1 MDPQVRLLRQMTEE
15 VARRVAQHHKLPL
28 TWLKFE
34 QEVRDV
40 KISDETK
47 KTVSVEDLLHLAKR
61 AKARRSW
68 RCYCTI

>member
-1 MDPQVRLLRQMTEE
+1 MDPQVHLLRQMTEE
-15 VARRVAQHHKLPL
+15 VAQKVAQRHSLPL
-28 TWLKFE
+28 PWLKFE

-47 KTVSVEDLLHLAKR
+47 KTVSVEDLLHIAKR
-61 AKARRSW
+61 ATQERSW